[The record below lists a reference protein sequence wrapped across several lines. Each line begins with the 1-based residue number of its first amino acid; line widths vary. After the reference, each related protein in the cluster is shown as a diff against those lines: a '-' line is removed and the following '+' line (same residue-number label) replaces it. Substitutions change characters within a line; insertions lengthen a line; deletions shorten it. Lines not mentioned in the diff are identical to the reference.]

1 MTSERTREGHPSD
14 LELVAWIDDPGIGP
28 DLSAHLAT
36 CDGCRDRVARL
47 TAIRGA
53 IALDPPMPSG
63 AEFAAQ
69 RERILE
75 AIERASREGG
85 GRTVRRIG
93 WLLPLAAA
101 AAVAAIVLVNRAD
114 PPETAPAREEVVAEA
129 DAAAEEAAAIATD
142 EQALDAALAAI
153 EALNP
158 PASIERSAAV
168 EDEFALL
175 SEAEQSAVLRELE
188 GTDFDL

>member
-85 GRTVRRIG
+85 GRTVRRSLRYRHSRALSRVNTRSRGVWATAG
-93 WLLPLAAA
+93 WA
-101 AAVAAIVLVNRAD
+101 
-114 PPETAPAREEVVAEA
+114 EPAR
-129 DAAAEEAAAIATD
+129 
-142 EQALDAALAAI
+142 
-153 EALNP
+153 
-158 PASIERSAAV
+158 
-168 EDEFALL
+168 
-175 SEAEQSAVLRELE
+175 
-188 GTDFDL
+188 